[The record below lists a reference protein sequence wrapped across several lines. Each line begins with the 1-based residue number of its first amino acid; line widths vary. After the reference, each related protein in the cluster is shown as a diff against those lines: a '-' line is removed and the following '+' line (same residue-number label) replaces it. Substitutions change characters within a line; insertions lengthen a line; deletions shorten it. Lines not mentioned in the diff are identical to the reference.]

1 MPTTLDCA
9 GDINAPLAFA
19 RSGVDYS
26 LCDADKIF
34 GCVCDAGYEVRGGG
48 HLRSRRGCCV
58 NTRNRGIRE

>member
-26 LCDADKIF
+26 LWDADKIF
-34 GCVCDAGYEVRGGG
+34 GCVCDAGYEVRVGGTCAADAG
-48 HLRSRRGCCV
+48 AV
-58 NTRNRGIRE
+58 